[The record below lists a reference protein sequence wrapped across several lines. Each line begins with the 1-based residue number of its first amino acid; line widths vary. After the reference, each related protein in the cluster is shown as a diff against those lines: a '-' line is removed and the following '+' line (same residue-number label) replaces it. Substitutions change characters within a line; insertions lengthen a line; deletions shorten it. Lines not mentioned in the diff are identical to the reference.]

1 MTVPLA
7 QTGEGIKECELIE
20 WHIKARR
27 PSWHCPRSAQAALVD
42 CLGCCSCNGAAV
54 LQEGDVVA
62 EFDRVCEVQSDKA
75 AVEITSRYAGTIR
88 RLCHEPGAM
97 VQARQH
103 LCPQPRA
110 SLRLPLHT
118 PSCLCSESCPC
129 SCAADMVQQA
139 CLA

>member
-1 MTVPLA
+1 MSGTSR
-7 QTGEGIKECELIE
+7 QEGLLGAV
-20 WHIKARR
+20 H
-27 PSWHCPRSAQAALVD
+27 AQAAPVD
-42 CLGCCSCNGAAV
+42 CLWVLQLQRGRL

-103 LCPQPRA
+103 LFPQPRA
-110 SLRLPLHT
+110 SLRLHRHT
-118 PSCLCSESCPC
+118 RSRLCSKRCTC
-129 SCAADMVQQA
+129 SCAAAVMRQA
-139 CLA
+139 RLA